1 MTPNQLTLQAL
12 TSDEDECLVDDFTK
26 DPVASTTCLAKEKQ
40 QKGMMKG
47 PSDNVSLS
55 SDNESGDSIPIDC
68 VESRTGNLSYLLIV
82 KMVNGS
88 KYACFYHNYNSR
100 NYFSVNLA

>member
-26 DPVASTTCLAKEKQ
+26 DPVASTTCLAKENQ

-82 KMVNGS
+82 KMV
-88 KYACFYHNYNSR
+88 CMF
-100 NYFSVNLA
+100 LL

>member
-26 DPVASTTCLAKEKQ
+26 DPVAGTTGLAKEKQ

-68 VESRTGNLSYLLIV
+68 VESRTGNLPYLLIV
-82 KMVNGS
+82 RGV
-88 KYACFYHNYNSR
+88 YFYYNYNSR
-100 NYFSVNLA
+100 KKFTANFS

>member
-1 MTPNQLTLQAL
+1 MTLQAL

-26 DPVASTTCLAKEKQ
+26 DPVASTTYLAKEKQ

-68 VESRTGNLSYLLIV
+68 IESRTGNLSYLLIV
-82 KMVNGS
+82 KMGNNQYV
-88 KYACFYHNYNSR
+88 CFYYNYDSR
-100 NYFSVNLA
+100 NYFYVTLHRRCYC

>member
-12 TSDEDECLVDDFTK
+12 TSDEDECLLDDFTK
-26 DPVASTTCLAKEKQ
+26 DPVASTTSLAKEKQ
-40 QKGMMKG
+40 QRGMLKG

-82 KMVNGS
+82 RVVND
-88 KYACFYHNYNSR
+88 YNYNSR
-100 NYFSVNLA
+100 KIVLLIFHRRCCC

>member
-26 DPVASTTCLAKEKQ
+26 DPVTSTTSLAKEKQ
-40 QKGMMKG
+40 QRGMLKG

-82 KMVNGS
+82 RVVNCV
-88 KYACFYHNYNSR
+88 YYNYNSR
-100 NYFSVNLA
+100 KIVLLIFHRRCCC

>member
-26 DPVASTTCLAKEKQ
+26 DPVASTTYLAKEKQ

-68 VESRTGNLSYLLIV
+68 IESRTGSLSYLFIV
-82 KMVNGS
+82 KRVNNQ
-88 KYACFYHNYNSR
+88 YVCFYYNYNSR

>member
-26 DPVASTTCLAKEKQ
+26 DPVASTTSLAKEKQ
-40 QKGMMKG
+40 QRGMLNG

-82 KMVNGS
+82 RGVKPVCIS
-88 KYACFYHNYNSR
+88 
-100 NYFSVNLA
+100 

>member
-26 DPVASTTCLAKEKQ
+26 DPVASTTSLAKEKQ
-40 QKGMMKG
+40 QRGMLKG

-82 KMVNGS
+82 RGVNGS
-88 KYACFYHNYNSR
+88 NFHYNYNSR
-100 NYFSVNLA
+100 KKFIANFS